1 MEAVFRNLSR
11 DDENKI
17 TDEHTF
23 AEYELVIG
31 NGYKLIECA
40 RSIRYEVFTKEQ
52 NIATELDH
60 DGLDEES
67 LHVLVSNKEQAIA
80 TARLTVGM
88 EQQASMT
95 RVAVLKAHRS
105 QGIATTVVSVLI
117 EHAKTLNIA
126 SINIHAHNYLR
137 QFYEKLGFR
146 FIAEV
151 EVVCG
156 HQLIEMKINLC
167 ADS

>member
-1 MEAVFRNLSR
+1 MKAVVLNLSL
-11 DDENKI
+11 DDEKKI
-17 TDEHTF
+17 AD
-23 AEYELVIG
+23 EYELVIG
-31 NGYKLIECA
+31 NGYELIERA

-67 LHVLVSNKEQAIA
+67 LHVLVSNEGRAIA
-80 TARLTVGM
+80 TARLTVGIK
-88 EQQASMT
+88 QQSSMT

-105 QGIATTVVSVLI
+105 QGIATTVVNALI

-126 SINIHAHNYLR
+126 SIHIHAHNYLR